1 MTTKKSKKTAS
12 GSAEQARA
20 ADDNAEHIRQIGQSA
35 SQVVK
40 EASLLLNEELAA
52 GIVAARQMQKR
63 FEKERRIDPV
73 DFKDALQR
81 FQRDGH
87 EVINL
92 LSDQVSDLSMDET
105 AQRIKQI
112 VDNSHNALDLLV
124 ELAKTGSEVVN
135 QFVQS
140 NLKKNDDSI

>member
-1 MTTKKSKKTAS
+1 MATKTKKTAS
-12 GSAEQARA
+12 GSARRPRA
-20 ADDNAEHIRQIGQSA
+20 ADDNAERVRQIGQSA

-52 GIVAARQMQKR
+52 GIVAARQMQQR

-92 LSDQVSDLSMDET
+92 LSDQVSDLNSDET

-112 VDNSHNALDLLV
+112 VDNGHNALDLFV
-124 ELAKTGSEVVN
+124 ELAKTGSEVMN
-135 QFVQS
+135 QLVQS
-140 NLKKNDDSI
+140 NLKKNDDSN